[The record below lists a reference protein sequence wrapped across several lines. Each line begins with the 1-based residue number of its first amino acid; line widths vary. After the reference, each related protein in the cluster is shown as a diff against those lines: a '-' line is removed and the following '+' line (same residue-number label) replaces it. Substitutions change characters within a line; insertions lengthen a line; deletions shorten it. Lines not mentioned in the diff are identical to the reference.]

1 MGVSYATAQDVA
13 DRWRPLTSD
22 ETTVA
27 GVLAADASALIR
39 ARFPGI
45 DAQVESGG
53 MDADILRMV
62 VAGMVKRALISP
74 AEGVSQQSESAG
86 PYSHSQTFAN
96 PMRNVFLTE
105 ADLVLILGYIP
116 SGGSHGF
123 ANDTTA
129 HGGSY
134 SKVYGW

>member
-22 ETTVA
+22 ETSVA
-27 GVLAADASALIR
+27 TVLAADASAVIR

-45 DAQVESGG
+45 DGQVDSGAV
-53 MDADILRMV
+53 DPDILKMV

-74 AEGVSQQSESAG
+74 AEGVSQQSETAG

-96 PMRNVFLTE
+96 PMRNVYLTE

-116 SGGSHGF
+116 TGSSHNF
-123 ANDTTA
+123 ANDTTDCSA
-129 HGGSY
+129 SY
-134 SKVYGW
+134 GYVYGW

>member
-22 ETTVA
+22 ETSVA
-27 GVLAADASALIR
+27 AVLAADASAVIR

-45 DAQVESGG
+45 DGQVDSGAV
-53 MDADILRMV
+53 DPDILKMV

-74 AEGVSQQSESAG
+74 AEGVSQQSETAG

-96 PMRNVFLTE
+96 PMRNVYLTE

-116 SGGSHGF
+116 TGSSHNF
-123 ANDTTA
+123 ANDTTDCSA
-129 HGGSY
+129 SY
-134 SKVYGW
+134 GYVYGW